1 MHKLK
6 LQHFLLAASLS
17 LGAQAA
23 HAASLGALT
32 VLSNIGQPLHA
43 EIDII
48 PASEQ
53 ELATVSAKL
62 ASAAVFAEHG
72 VQLSAE
78 LSSVQFD
85 VDTRPDGKPVLR
97 LSTIEAITSPSLD
110 LLIDLTW
117 DGGSLV
123 NKYAVPLEA
132 APAEDAEAEVA
143 LPALAEELPYQALT
157 DEEIE
162 ADRQTEDVAIAEDLG
177 ELQEVLPAE
186 NMSEDAPAAE
196 VADTIQA
203 APAGAVEPAAESTA
217 AALPDYTVESGDT
230 LRNIAVQK
238 SVDGTSLEQL
248 MAGLYRANPH
258 AFVKG
263 DMNRL
268 KTGVILHAPSTS
280 EIKAI
285 NQADAER
292 EVHMHAKNWNV
303 YRNKLAGTVARAEP
317 ARDEQTSA
325 QSVSGK
331 IDSVQDQAAASG
343 ARDVVKLSGADA
355 DNIGKA
361 GKGKQSKSEL
371 EEELI
376 ARDKALQES
385 NERIAMLEKQLQDAN
400 KLLEL
405 RKPAAL
411 PEKVEPAKPA
421 VAAPGQGWLTTVQ
434 EQLQHHPTWAPIG
447 GIVAFVLLVL
457 ALLVRFFRKKEGA
470 GSVADVPPA
479 TEDMAAPAAA
489 PMVTEVAPAPEPTPV
504 PVAEEAAPVAPE
516 PVAELAVP
524 SPVVESEQVPVFGS
538 DAVLDLDDIAA
549 LMPETA
555 PETPAAEE
563 AVAEETVAEL
573 PQPEPEPEPE
583 IPASAVE
590 AQDAVSLIAAMEEA
604 AAAAAEPAPEPE
616 ASAPVVAEETAQSA
630 PAESVGTFDVD
641 DVFANE
647 VAVAEQE
654 TAAPAEVE
662 AATPAT
668 EIALEEPAIEAGI
681 TDAAV
686 LEAEPFD
693 VDDVFAESAAPVV
706 AEPEAA
712 AEAAPQAET
721 AFDVEDVFDSEAAL
735 AEFAAEAA
743 THPAPT
749 AEDVAAAALAEE
761 EANDVMAMEA
771 GDVEAEGQFSLD
783 DVFEEAATEAGETV
797 SEAETQA
804 EPLPVEEVAAMPAE
818 EPPAK
823 VEAKTDDHSEA
834 LAAAFD
840 ESAVADLSDLDFGF
854 DIDLGDVAAKT
865 PAKPA
870 AAEKVPALDFSN
882 ISLNVG
888 GAPAGDAAAAS
899 AEPPEVDTKLDLVT
913 AYIDMSDEE
922 GARELLQEVL
932 KEGGPNQIAK
942 AQKLLES
949 LG

>member
-110 LLIDLTW
+110 LLIDLSW

-203 APAGAVEPAAESTA
+203 APARAVEPAAESTA

-303 YRNKLAGTVARAEP
+303 YRNKLAGTVAKAEP
-317 ARDEQTSA
+317 ARDEQTAA

-355 DNIGKA
+355 DNTGKA

-421 VAAPGQGWLTTVQ
+421 AAAPGQGWLTTVQ

-447 GIVAFVLLVL
+447 GIAAFVLLVL

-470 GSVADVPPA
+470 ESVADVPPA

-489 PMVTEVAPAPEPTPV
+489 PMVAEVAPEPEPTPV
-504 PVAEEAAPVAPE
+504 PVVEEAAPVVPE

-524 SPVVESEQVPVFGS
+524 SSVVESEQVPVFGS

-549 LMPETA
+549 LMPETV

-573 PQPEPEPEPE
+573 PQPESEPE

-590 AQDAVSLIAAMEEA
+590 AQDAMSLIAAMEQA

-616 ASAPVVAEETAQSA
+616 ASAPVVAEEPAQPA
-630 PAESVGTFDVD
+630 PAESVGAFDVD

-647 VAVAEQE
+647 IAVAEQE
-654 TAAPAEVE
+654 AVAPAEVE
-662 AATPAT
+662 AAVPAAAIT
-668 EIALEEPAIEAGI
+668 VEEPAIEAVT
-681 TDAAV
+681 TDATA

-693 VDDVFAESAAPVV
+693 VDDVFAESAAPAAV
-706 AEPEAA
+706 AEPEPA
-712 AEAAPQAET
+712 AETAPQAET

-749 AEDVAAAALAEE
+749 AEDIAAAALAEE

-771 GDVEAEGQFSLD
+771 GDVEAEGQFALD
-783 DVFEEAATEAGETV
+783 DVFDEAATEAGEAV
-797 SEAETQA
+797 SAAETQA

-818 EPPAK
+818 EPPTK

-840 ESAVADLSDLDFGF
+840 ESAVADLNDLDFGF

-870 AAEKVPALDFSN
+870 AAEKVAALDFSN

>member
-6 LQHFLLAASLS
+6 LKHFLLAASLS

-32 VLSNIGQPLHA
+32 VLSNIGQPLYA

-62 ASAAVFAEHG
+62 ASADAFAEHG
-72 VQLSAE
+72 LQLSPE
-78 LSSVQFD
+78 LSALQFD

-97 LSTIEAITSPSLD
+97 LSTIEAITSPSID
-110 LLIDLTW
+110 LLIDLSW

-143 LPALAEELPYQALT
+143 LPALAEELPYQELT

-177 ELQEVLPAE
+177 ELEEVLPAE
-186 NMSEDAPAAE
+186 NMSEDAPPAAE
-196 VADTIQA
+196 VADTIQV
-203 APAGAVEPAAESTA
+203 APAGAIAPVAESTA

-248 MAGLYRANPH
+248 MVGLYRANPH

-303 YRNKLAGTVARAEP
+303 YRNKLAGTVAKAEP
-317 ARDEQTSA
+317 AKDEQTAA

-343 ARDVVKLSGADA
+343 TRDVVKLSGADA
-355 DNIGKA
+355 DNTGKA

-385 NERIAMLEKQLQDAN
+385 NERIAMLEKQLQDAK

-405 RKPAAL
+405 RKPTAL
-411 PEKVEPAKPA
+411 PEKGEPAKPA
-421 VAAPGQGWLTTVQ
+421 AAAPGQAWLTTVQ
-434 EQLQHHPTWAPIG
+434 EQLHKHPTWAPVG

-457 ALLVRFFRKKEGA
+457 ALLVRFFRKKEDA
-470 GSVADVPPA
+470 ESAPVDIPPLS
-479 TEDMAAPAAA
+479 ESMAAPVAVPMAAEVVPA
-489 PMVTEVAPAPEPTPV
+489 PEPEPTPV
-504 PVAEEAAPVAPE
+504 PVAEDAAPVVPE
-516 PVAELAVP
+516 PVAELAP
-524 SPVVESEQVPVFGS
+524 SPVIESEQVPVFGS

-555 PETPAAEE
+555 PETPVVEE
-563 AVAEETVAEL
+563 VVAEL
-573 PQPEPEPEPE
+573 PEPEPEPE
-583 IPASAVE
+583 AEIPVSAVE

-604 AAAAAEPAPEPE
+604 AAAATEPE
-616 ASAPVVAEETAQSA
+616 ASAPVVAEEATQPA
-630 PAESVGTFDVD
+630 PAEDVGTFDVD

-647 VAVAEQE
+647 AAVAEQE

-662 AATPAT
+662 AAAPAA
-668 EIALEEPAIEAGI
+668 EMAVEEPTVEALAP
-681 TDAAV
+681 AAGAM
-686 LEAEPFD
+686 EAEPFD
-693 VDDVFAESAAPVV
+693 IDDVFAESAAPAVTEAV
-706 AEPEAA
+706 AEPEPAV
-712 AEAAPQAET
+712 EAAPQAEA

-743 THPAPT
+743 AHPAPT

-771 GDVEAEGQFSLD
+771 GDVEAEGQFALD
-783 DVFEEAATEAGETV
+783 DVFDEAATEAGETV
-797 SEAETQA
+797 SEAETQT
-804 EPLPVEEVAAMPAE
+804 EPPQPVEEVAAMPAE
-818 EPPAK
+818 EPPTK

-870 AAEKVPALDFSN
+870 VAEKVPVLDFSN
-882 ISLNVG
+882 INLNVG

-932 KEGGPNQIAK
+932 KEGGPNQIAR